1 MRTHPESNAP
11 GKAFV
16 KACSEAIFFGVAHC
30 VKQESSLAASI
41 RQNLH
46 PSPSVVNNTL
56 HTTKLMVNLLSGGKA
71 VNSGCKFAN
80 FYLIIDGNLN
90 NEISVVNCF
99 KTFVAHMR
107 SKFPAGKGGDSAFK
121 VLADGSFFNAYP
133 TIAECFRI
141 IEEAITV
148 CGANDKSENAASQKD
163 LRAETALS
171 GNSKKSTK
179 RNPDAAA
186 ASVENSTG

>member
-1 MRTHPESNAP
+1 MSVGRPGTQDSVRTHPESNAP
-11 GKAFV
+11 GKAFI

-46 PSPSVVNNTL
+46 PSPSMVNNSL

-90 NEISVVNCF
+90 NEISVVTSF
-99 KTFVAHMR
+99 KNFVAHMR
-107 SKFPAGKGGDSAFK
+107 SKFPVGKGGDTAFK

-133 TIAECFRI
+133 TVAECFRV

-148 CGANDKSENAASQKD
+148 CGANDKSADNIAS
-163 LRAETALS
+163 
-171 GNSKKSTK
+171 
-179 RNPDAAA
+179 
-186 ASVENSTG
+186 